1 MSDRRDGSARRAIAT
16 ARRSVEG
23 RRTLRLAVGLALLGI
38 GLVGLLMPILP
49 GWLLIF
55 VGLAI
60 IGIRLPFVE
69 RLTQHAR
76 QRAKAGPRDVA

>member
-1 MSDRRDGSARRAIAT
+1 MSDRREGSARRAIAT

-23 RRTLRLAVGLALLGI
+23 RRVLRLAVGLALLGI

-55 VGLAI
+55 VGLAV

-76 QRAKAGPRDVA
+76 QRAKTGTRAVA